1 MRRVP
6 SAADQRLSRQSWDEE
21 NGPPRRVSQY
31 PPVPAI
37 EGVPTGTP
45 SIRGHFVS
53 VSNAAVSKKIVS
65 AANLPFLIF
74 HTSST
79 SPLAVLPFGKA

>member
-1 MRRVP
+1 VRRAEAPRFSQGRHDERRAASSLRPMTAATSDGRRPDLARLP
-6 SAADQRLSRQSWDEE
+6 SVRHFV
-21 NGPPRRVSQY
+21 RVSK
-31 PPVPAI
+31 
-37 EGVPTGTP
+37 
-45 SIRGHFVS
+45 
-53 VSNAAVSKKIVS
+53 AAVSKKIVS